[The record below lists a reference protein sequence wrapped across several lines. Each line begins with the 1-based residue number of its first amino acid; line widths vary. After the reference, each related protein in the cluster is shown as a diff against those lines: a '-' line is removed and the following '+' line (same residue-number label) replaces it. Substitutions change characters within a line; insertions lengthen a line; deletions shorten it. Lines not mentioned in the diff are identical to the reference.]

1 VRSEGDDSAA
11 NVLAA
16 AGSRIGD
23 RYFSVLG
30 VPVIEGR
37 EFDSRDLAS
46 GQPVAIVN
54 DVLARQLWPGERVA
68 GRTVR
73 IDGQTYEIVGVV
85 RAAQYHAVSDEP
97 APYLYLNYWQQDAAG
112 GWPADSRTHVR
123 VSGDPGAML
132 PIIRRQIAAIDPN
145 VPVSEDYALETRVNF
160 AFRNVRMVM
169 TILAGFGGLA
179 LVLTTVG
186 LYGVV
191 AFATSLRTRE
201 IAIRLALGAKPD
213 QVRTLV
219 VGHGLTLT
227 TLGCGL
233 GLAGALAGAPWLT
246 SLLYGVRPHDLA
258 TFAGA
263 AVVLIL
269 VAVAASSLPARRAMR
284 VDPALALRQ
293 E

>member
-1 VRSEGDDSAA
+1 
-11 NVLAA
+11 
-16 AGSRIGD
+16 
-23 RYFSVLG
+23 
-30 VPVIEGR
+30 
-37 EFDSRDLAS
+37 
-46 GQPVAIVN
+46 
-54 DVLARQLWPGERVA
+54 
-68 GRTVR
+68 
-73 IDGQTYEIVGVV
+73 
-85 RAAQYHAVSDEP
+85 
-97 APYLYLNYWQQDAAG
+97 
-112 GWPADSRTHVR
+112 
-123 VSGDPGAML
+123 ML